1 MLPETTELAPGA
13 TVKDWKAFAGAQ
25 PEAASADTWKDII
38 AKFYQG
44 RLQSRYFDPIN
55 KLQHGPSL
63 GEGFAIV
70 AIQCSLIE
78 FLEGCVQGVNYK
90 YARGGPPLGS
100 HEYSES
106 MGIFR
111 SFLSTRDPFRNDFT
125 PALAEDFYRKVR
137 CGLLHEARTHGTW
150 LVHDRHSSGR
160 CLEPTT
166 PILYRDNFQ
175 RAIESFAK
183 TYAADVPGDPRLRAA
198 FVRKFNHLCQ

>member
-13 TVKDWKAFAGAQ
+13 TVKDWKVFANAQ
-25 PEAASADTWKDII
+25 PEAASEDTWKDMIK
-38 AKFYQG
+38 KFYQG
-44 RLQSRYFDPIN
+44 RLLNRYFDPIQ
-55 KLQHGPSL
+55 KLQQGPST

-90 YARGGPPLGS
+90 YVPRGQPLGPY
-100 HEYSES
+100 EYSES

-111 SFLSTRDPFRNDFT
+111 SFLSTRDPFKRDFT

-137 CGLLHEARTHGTW
+137 CGVLHEARTYGTW
-150 LVHDRHSSGR
+150 LVHDGHISGR
-160 CLEPTT
+160 CIEPAT

-175 RAIESFAK
+175 KAIESFAT
-183 TYAADVPGDPRLRAA
+183 TYVADVPVSPGLRAA
-198 FVRKFNHLCQ
+198 FVRKFEHLCQ